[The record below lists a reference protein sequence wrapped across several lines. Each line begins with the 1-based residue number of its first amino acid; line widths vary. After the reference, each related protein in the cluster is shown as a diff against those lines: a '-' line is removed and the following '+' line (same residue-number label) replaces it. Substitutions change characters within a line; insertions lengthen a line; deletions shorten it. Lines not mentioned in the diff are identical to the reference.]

1 MTSLPVQLYLVDAFK
16 YAASAIS
23 AASVNCI
30 LITLVKGLLTFLQV
44 LRSLL
49 GFAFPLFGSQMYKA
63 MGLGGGN
70 SVRLLIYYFL

>member
-1 MTSLPVQLYLVDAFK
+1 
-16 YAASAIS
+16 
-23 AASVNCI
+23 
-30 LITLVKGLLTFLQV
+30 VKGLLTFLQV

-70 SVRLLIYYFL
+70 SVRVLIYYFL